1 MEIKIKINIFK
12 NKKIKIFKKI
22 KKSMYN
28 VYCRVSKSTY
38 TKKLIRGEIMNK
50 KLNKK
55 DYEIYKSFFTDYEEF
70 KYIKKDLEIYDFKRI
85 EEQEV
90 SDWIK
95 SNYALKVENSNEYE
109 RRKRRLQQEAIITK
123 LYFK

>member
-1 MEIKIKINIFK
+1 
-12 NKKIKIFKKI
+12 
-22 KKSMYN
+22 
-28 VYCRVSKSTY
+28 
-38 TKKLIRGEIMNK
+38 MNK

-55 DYEIYKSFFTDYEEF
+55 DYELYKSFFTDYEEF

-90 SDWIK
+90 SEWIK
-95 SNYALKVENSNEYE
+95 SNYALKVENINEYE